1 MRIEATTVRLGAR
14 IATLHPAFH
23 NARRYLGVMELRA
36 GRWGRVVGILAVVCL
51 PGRATWAAKNADREA
66 LKRVL
71 LDVVKH
77 SPFESARVSLYVQSL
92 DDGAV
97 ILSHN
102 GDDLLNPASN
112 VKLFTAAAALAVLGP
127 DYRYETEFLLDD
139 SPQAG
144 RPRTLYIRGKGDPSI
159 TTERLYA
166 IVSELFH
173 GGLREVG
180 DIVLDDSWFD
190 PERLA
195 PGFDQENSDRA
206 YMAPTGALS
215 LNWNTITVYLRGGE
229 RIGSGA
235 SVELEPASE
244 YFAIEKSVST
254 AARLGRRFSVQS
266 EQWGDKQKIIVR
278 GTVPLDRGGSI
289 AVWRKIDNPP
299 IYFGYTLKRMFAD
312 HGIKV
317 KGRVR
322 LGMAPQNGKLLYV
335 SQSETFDLILKRLN
349 KVSSNFVAEQLIKTL
364 AAEQKGPP
372 GSFVNGIQ
380 VVEEFL
386 EKQVGIPR
394 GSYVMRNGSGLND
407 ANRFSAA
414 QITRLLR
421 VMYERFPLAPE
432 FLSSLGI
439 AGKDGTLRYR
449 FEGSDAVGRL
459 RGKTGTLEKIS
470 SLSGYV
476 QSAGGEKF
484 CFAVI
489 VNDYP
494 GRSGPVVQGLDALGV
509 AVAAA
514 GSSQGPEKAVAAV
527 MTPETVVK
535 SIEEIKVRV
544 RTYLAIG
551 KQGDKRNIPFLRTA
565 WRTEKDPAV
574 RAVLAEALYES
585 NREDFV
591 GMRALL
597 DSFAATDA
605 VYGRLR
611 DVAKELGVEVP
622 GVSSVIELAAQGQTE
637 AISRLVELCRATE
650 GDEHAKRDISI
661 SMAEVAKTAPREL
674 VIALKSAAPPERNAA
689 LPRLAEGLSQ
699 AGGAEHPF
707 WPALRGIQSSGSEL
721 ASFAKELEGALP
733 IRPAQPEAVA
743 SPVSVSGGAAAP
755 SVPSQPPDARPGG

>member
-1 MRIEATTVRLGAR
+1 MQGV
-14 IATLHPAFH
+14 
-23 NARRYLGVMELRA
+23 YLGVMGLRA
-36 GRWGRVVGILAVVCL
+36 STWGRIAGILGVVCL
-51 PGRATWAAKNADREA
+51 PGQATWAAKNADREA
-66 LKRVL
+66 LKKVL

-77 SPFESARVSLYVQSL
+77 SPFESARVSLQVQSL

-102 GDDLLNPASN
+102 GDELLNPASN

-127 DYRYETEFLLDD
+127 DYRFETEFLLDD
-139 SPQAG
+139 SPQAT
-144 RPRTLYIRGKGDPSI
+144 RPRALYVRGKGDPSI

-173 GGLREVG
+173 DGLREVG

-229 RIGSGA
+229 RIGAAA

-244 YFAIEKSVST
+244 YFTIEKSVST

-278 GTVPLDRGGSI
+278 GTVPLDRGSI

-299 IYFGYTLKRMFAD
+299 IYFGDTLKRMFAD

-322 LGMAPQNGKLLYV
+322 LGMVPTQSRLLHV

-364 AAEQKGPP
+364 ATEQKGPP
-372 GSFVNGIQ
+372 GSFGNGIQ

-414 QITRLLR
+414 QIVRLLR

-484 CFAVI
+484 CFAAI
-489 VNDYP
+489 VNDYA

-514 GSSQGPEKAVAAV
+514 GSSQGPEKAVAAL

-551 KQGDKRNIPFLRTA
+551 KQGDKRNITFLRTA
-565 WRTEKDPAV
+565 WRTERDPAV
-574 RAVLAEALYES
+574 RAVLAEALYQS
-585 NREDFV
+585 NREDYL
-591 GMRALL
+591 GIRALL
-597 DSFAATDA
+597 DSFAVTET

-622 GVSSVIELAAQGQTE
+622 GVSSIVELAAQGQAE
-637 AISRLVELCRATE
+637 AMSRVVELCRATE
-650 GDEHAKRDISI
+650 GDEHAQREISI

-674 VIALKSAAPPERNAA
+674 VIALKSATPAERAA
-689 LPRLAEGLSQ
+689 ASARLAEGLSQ
-699 AGGAEHPF
+699 AGGLEHPF
-707 WPALRGIQSSGSEL
+707 WPALRSIESSGSEL

-733 IRPAQPEAVA
+733 IRPIQQDAIA
-743 SPVSVSGGAAAP
+743 SPISVTAGAAAP
-755 SVPSQPPDARPGG
+755 PVSNQPADARPGG

>member
-1 MRIEATTVRLGAR
+1 MQGV
-14 IATLHPAFH
+14 
-23 NARRYLGVMELRA
+23 YLGVMELRA
-36 GRWGRVVGILAVVCL
+36 GMWARVVGILAVVCL
-51 PGRATWAAKNADREA
+51 PGQATWAAKNADREA

-77 SPFESARVSLYVQSL
+77 SPFESARVSLQVQSL

-102 GDDLLNPASN
+102 GDELLNPASN
-112 VKLFTAAAALAVLGP
+112 VKLFTAAASLAVLGP
-127 DYRYETEFLLDD
+127 DYRFETEFLLDD
-139 SPQAG
+139 GPQAG
-144 RPRTLYIRGKGDPSI
+144 RSKALYIRGKGDPSI
-159 TTERLYA
+159 TTERLYG
-166 IVSELFH
+166 IVTELFH
-173 GGLREVG
+173 AGLREVG

-215 LNWNTITVYLRGGE
+215 LNWNTITVYLRGGD
-229 RIGSGA
+229 RVGAAA

-278 GTVPLDRGGSI
+278 GTVPFDRGSI

-299 IYFGYTLKRMFAD
+299 IYFGDTLKRMFAD

-322 LGMAPQNGKLLYV
+322 LGMVPPHGKLLYV

-386 EKQVGIPR
+386 EKQIGIPR

-484 CFAVI
+484 CFAAI

-551 KQGDKRNIPFLRTA
+551 KQGDKRNITFLRTA

-585 NREDFV
+585 NREDYL
-591 GMRALL
+591 GIRALL

-622 GVSSVIELAAQGQTE
+622 GVSSVIEVAAQGQAE
-637 AISRLVELCRATE
+637 AMSRVMELCRATE
-650 GDEHAKRDISI
+650 GDEHAQRDISI

-674 VIALKSAAPPERNAA
+674 VIALKAAAPPERTAA
-689 LPRLAEGLSQ
+689 LARLAEGLSQ
-699 AGGAEHPF
+699 SGGAEHPF
-707 WPALRGIQSSGSEL
+707 WPALRSIESSGSEL

-733 IRPAQPEAVA
+733 IA
-743 SPVSVSGGAAAP
+743 SPISVRAGAAAP
-755 SVPSQPPDARPGG
+755 PVPSQPPDARPGG

>member
-1 MRIEATTVRLGAR
+1 MQGV
-14 IATLHPAFH
+14 
-23 NARRYLGVMELRA
+23 YLGVMELRA
-36 GRWGRVVGILAVVCL
+36 GRWERVVWILAVVCL

-127 DYRYETEFLLDD
+127 DYRFETEFLLDD
-139 SPQAG
+139 GPQAG
-144 RPRTLYIRGKGDPSI
+144 RSKALYIRGKGDPSI
-159 TTERLYA
+159 TTERLYG
-166 IVSELFH
+166 IVTELFH

-229 RIGSGA
+229 RVGAAA

-278 GTVPLDRGGSI
+278 GTVPLDRGAI
-289 AVWRKIDNPP
+289 AVCRTIDKTP

-317 KGRVR
+317 KGRVPV
-322 LGMAPQNGKLLYV
+322 GVVAPHGKPLYV

-349 KVSSNFVAEQLIKTL
+349 KVSSHFVARQLIKTL

-394 GSYVMRNGSGLND
+394 GSYVMKNGSGLND

-421 VMYERFPLAPE
+421 
-432 FLSSLGI
+432 
-439 AGKDGTLRYR
+439 
-449 FEGSDAVGRL
+449 
-459 RGKTGTLEKIS
+459 
-470 SLSGYV
+470 
-476 QSAGGEKF
+476 
-484 CFAVI
+484 
-489 VNDYP
+489 
-494 GRSGPVVQGLDALGV
+494 GL
-509 AVAAA
+509 
-514 GSSQGPEKAVAAV
+514 
-527 MTPETVVK
+527 
-535 SIEEIKVRV
+535 
-544 RTYLAIG
+544 
-551 KQGDKRNIPFLRTA
+551 
-565 WRTEKDPAV
+565 
-574 RAVLAEALYES
+574 
-585 NREDFV
+585 
-591 GMRALL
+591 
-597 DSFAATDA
+597 
-605 VYGRLR
+605 
-611 DVAKELGVEVP
+611 
-622 GVSSVIELAAQGQTE
+622 
-637 AISRLVELCRATE
+637 
-650 GDEHAKRDISI
+650 
-661 SMAEVAKTAPREL
+661 
-674 VIALKSAAPPERNAA
+674 
-689 LPRLAEGLSQ
+689 
-699 AGGAEHPF
+699 
-707 WPALRGIQSSGSEL
+707 
-721 ASFAKELEGALP
+721 
-733 IRPAQPEAVA
+733 
-743 SPVSVSGGAAAP
+743 
-755 SVPSQPPDARPGG
+755 

>member
-1 MRIEATTVRLGAR
+1 MQGV
-14 IATLHPAFH
+14 
-23 NARRYLGVMELRA
+23 YLGVMELRA
-36 GRWGRVVGILAVVCL
+36 GMWARVVGILAVVCL
-51 PGRATWAAKNADREA
+51 PGQATWAAKNADREA

-77 SPFESARVSLYVQSL
+77 SPFESARVSLQVQSL

-102 GDDLLNPASN
+102 GDELLNPASN
-112 VKLFTAAAALAVLGP
+112 VKLFTAAASLVVLGP
-127 DYRYETEFLLDD
+127 DYRFETEFLLDD
-139 SPQAG
+139 GPQAG
-144 RPRTLYIRGKGDPSI
+144 RSKALYIRGKGDPSI
-159 TTERLYA
+159 TTERLYG
-166 IVSELFH
+166 IVTELFH
-173 GGLREVG
+173 AGLREVG

-215 LNWNTITVYLRGGE
+215 LNWNTITVYLRGGD
-229 RIGSGA
+229 RVGAAA

-278 GTVPLDRGGSI
+278 GTVPFDRGSI

-299 IYFGYTLKRMFAD
+299 IYFGDTLKRMFAD

-322 LGMAPQNGKLLYV
+322 LGMVPPHGKLLYV

-386 EKQVGIPR
+386 EKQIGIPR

-484 CFAVI
+484 CFAAI

-551 KQGDKRNIPFLRTA
+551 KQGDKRNITFLRTA

-585 NREDFV
+585 NREDYL
-591 GMRALL
+591 GIRALL

-622 GVSSVIELAAQGQTE
+622 GVSSVIEVAAQGQAE
-637 AISRLVELCRATE
+637 AMSRVVELCRATE
-650 GDEHAKRDISI
+650 GDEHAQRDISI

-674 VIALKSAAPPERNAA
+674 VIALKAAAPPERTAA
-689 LPRLAEGLSQ
+689 LARLAEGLSQ
-699 AGGAEHPF
+699 SGGAEHPF
-707 WPALRGIQSSGSEL
+707 WPALRSIESSGSEL

-733 IRPAQPEAVA
+733 IA
-743 SPVSVSGGAAAP
+743 SPISVRAGAAAP
-755 SVPSQPPDARPGG
+755 PVPSQPPDARPGG

>member
-1 MRIEATTVRLGAR
+1 MQGV
-14 IATLHPAFH
+14 
-23 NARRYLGVMELRA
+23 YLGVMELRA
-36 GRWGRVVGILAVVCL
+36 GMWARVVGILAVVCL
-51 PGRATWAAKNADREA
+51 PGQATWAAKNADREA

-77 SPFESARVSLYVQSL
+77 SPFESARVSLQVQSL

-102 GDDLLNPASN
+102 GDELLNPASN
-112 VKLFTAAAALAVLGP
+112 VKLFTAAASLAVLGP
-127 DYRYETEFLLDD
+127 DYRFETEFLLDD
-139 SPQAG
+139 GPQAG
-144 RPRTLYIRGKGDPSI
+144 RSKALYIRGKGDPSI
-159 TTERLYA
+159 TTERLYG
-166 IVSELFH
+166 IVTELFH
-173 GGLREVG
+173 AGLREVG

-215 LNWNTITVYLRGGE
+215 LNWNTITVYLRGGD
-229 RIGSGA
+229 RVGAAA

-278 GTVPLDRGGSI
+278 GTVPFDRGSI

-299 IYFGYTLKRMFAD
+299 IYFGDTLKRMFAD

-322 LGMAPQNGKLLYV
+322 LGMVPPHGKLLYV

-372 GSFVNGIQ
+372 GSFGNGIQ

-386 EKQVGIPR
+386 EKQIGIPR

-484 CFAVI
+484 CFAAI

-551 KQGDKRNIPFLRTA
+551 KQGDKRNITFLRTA

-585 NREDFV
+585 NREDYL
-591 GMRALL
+591 GIRALL

-622 GVSSVIELAAQGQTE
+622 GVSSVIEVAAQGQAE
-637 AISRLVELCRATE
+637 AMSRVVELCRATE
-650 GDEHAKRDISI
+650 GDEHAQRDISI

-674 VIALKSAAPPERNAA
+674 VIALKAAAPPERTAA
-689 LPRLAEGLSQ
+689 LARLAEGLSQ
-699 AGGAEHPF
+699 SGGAEHPF
-707 WPALRGIQSSGSEL
+707 WPALRSIESSGSEL

-733 IRPAQPEAVA
+733 IA
-743 SPVSVSGGAAAP
+743 SPISVSAGAAAP
-755 SVPSQPPDARPGG
+755 PVPSQPPDARPGG

>member
-1 MRIEATTVRLGAR
+1 M
-14 IATLHPAFH
+14 
-23 NARRYLGVMELRA
+23 
-36 GRWGRVVGILAVVCL
+36 LAVVCL
-51 PGRATWAAKNADREA
+51 PGQATWAAKNADREA

-71 LDVVKH
+71 LDLIKRP
-77 SPFESARVSLYVQSL
+77 PFDTARVSVQVQSL

-102 GDDLLNPASN
+102 GDELLNPASN
-112 VKLFTAAAALAVLGP
+112 VKLFTAAAALAILGP
-127 DYRYETEFLLDD
+127 DYRFETEFLLDD
-139 SPQAG
+139 GPHPGKS
-144 RPRTLYIRGKGDPSI
+144 RPLYVRGKGDPSI
-159 TTERLYA
+159 TTERLYGM
-166 IVSELFH
+166 VGELFH
-173 GGLREVG
+173 AGLRDVG

-195 PGFDQENSDRA
+195 PGFDQESSDRA

-229 RIGSGA
+229 RVGSAA
-235 SVELEPASE
+235 SVELEPPSD
-244 YFAIEKSVST
+244 YFAIERSVST
-254 AARLGRRFSVQS
+254 SARMGRRFSVQS
-266 EQWGDKQKIIVR
+266 ERWGDKQKIVVR
-278 GTVPLDRGGSI
+278 GTVPLERGSI
-289 AVWRKIDNPP
+289 AVWKKIDNPP
-299 IYFGYTLKRMFAD
+299 IYFGYTLKRMLAD
-312 HGIKV
+312 RGIKAN
-317 KGRVR
+317 GRVR
-322 LGMAPQNGKLLYV
+322 LGTVPPNARPLYV

-364 AAEQKGPP
+364 AAEQKGVP
-372 GSFVNGIQ
+372 GRFGNGVE

-394 GSYVMRNGSGLND
+394 GSYVMKNGSGLND
-407 ANRFSAA
+407 TNRFSSA

-484 CFAVI
+484 CFSAI
-489 VNDYP
+489 INDYS

-509 AVAAA
+509 AVAAE
-514 GSSQGPEKAVAAV
+514 GSSQGPQKAVAALL
-527 MTPETVVK
+527 TPETVLKPV
-535 SIEEIKVRV
+535 EEIKVRV

-551 KQGDKRNIPFLRTA
+551 KQGDKRNIPFLRNA

-574 RAVLAEALYES
+574 RVVLAEALYQS
-585 NREDFV
+585 NREDYL
-591 GMRALL
+591 GTRALL
-597 DSFAATDA
+597 DSFAASGA

-611 DVAKELGVEVP
+611 ELAKELGVEVP
-622 GVSSVIELAAQGQTE
+622 GVPSIIELAAQGQLE
-637 AISRLVELCRATE
+637 AISRVVDLCRTTE
-650 GDEHAKRDISI
+650 ANEQARGEISSSI
-661 SMAEVAKTAPREL
+661 AEVAKTAPREL
-674 VIALKSAAPPERNAA
+674 VVVLKSTAPPERSAA
-689 LPRLAEGLSQ
+689 LARLAEGLSQ

-707 WPALRGIQSSGSEL
+707 WPALRSIQTSDSEL
-721 ASFAKELEGALP
+721 AAFAKELQGALT
-733 IRPAQPEAVA
+733 IRPGQQGVVA
-743 SPVSVSGGAAAP
+743 SPAAVGAVGAP
-755 SVPSQPPDARPGG
+755 SAPSQPPDARPGG

>member
-1 MRIEATTVRLGAR
+1 MQGV
-14 IATLHPAFH
+14 
-23 NARRYLGVMELRA
+23 YLGVMELRA
-36 GRWGRVVGILAVVCL
+36 GRWERVVWILAVVCL
-51 PGRATWAAKNADREA
+51 PGQATWAAKNADREA

-77 SPFESARVSLYVQSL
+77 SPFESARVSLQVQSL

-102 GDDLLNPASN
+102 GDELLNPASN
-112 VKLFTAAAALAVLGP
+112 VKLFTAAAALVVLGP
-127 DYRYETEFLLDD
+127 DYRFETEFLLDD
-139 SPQAG
+139 GPQAG
-144 RPRTLYIRGKGDPSI
+144 RSKALYIRGKGDPSI
-159 TTERLYA
+159 TTERLYG
-166 IVSELFH
+166 IVTELFH

-229 RIGSGA
+229 RVGAAA

-278 GTVPLDRGGSI
+278 GTVPLDRGAI

-322 LGMAPQNGKLLYV
+322 LGMVPPHGKLLYV

-394 GSYVMRNGSGLND
+394 GSYVMKNGSGLND

-484 CFAVI
+484 CFAAI

-544 RTYLAIG
+544 RTYLALG
-551 KQGDKRNIPFLRTA
+551 KQGDKRNIAFLRTA

-585 NREDFV
+585 NREDYL
-591 GMRALL
+591 GIRALL

-622 GVSSVIELAAQGQTE
+622 GESSVIELAAQGQAE
-637 AISRLVELCRATE
+637 AMSRVVELCRATE
-650 GDEHAKRDISI
+650 GDEHAQRDISI

-674 VIALKSAAPPERNAA
+674 VVALKSAAPPERTAA
-689 LPRLAEGLSQ
+689 LARLAEGLSQ
-699 AGGAEHPF
+699 AGGLEHPF
-707 WPALRGIQSSGSEL
+707 WPALRSIESSGSEL

-733 IRPAQPEAVA
+733 IA
-743 SPVSVSGGAAAP
+743 SPVSVSAGAAAP
-755 SVPSQPPDARPGG
+755 PVPSQPPDGRPGG